1 MAAPTKKVKWIS
13 QFKLS
18 RTESAHLLY
27 GTQTLNYAVS
37 ITAAVFVKKLRRHNV
52 WYIMVADLP
61 RNNHKESKE
70 YATYI
75 AFHRVRIIWF
85 AEVGTVLA
93 PSCEKIAMDNVHEPR
108 RRLETGDENS
118 LANLDL
124 L

>member
-1 MAAPTKKVKWIS
+1 MAAPTKKVMWIS

-27 GTQTLNYAVS
+27 GTQTLNCTVS
-37 ITAAVFVKKLRRHNV
+37 ITAAVFFTKLHRHSF
-52 WYIMVADLP
+52 WYLMVADLL
-61 RNNHKESKE
+61 RNNHRDSKE

-75 AFHRVRIIWF
+75 AGHRVLIMRF
-85 AEVGTVLA
+85 ARSWYDPCTVLRED
-93 PSCEKIAMDNVHEPR
+93 CRGQCYEPGR
-108 RRLETGDENS
+108 HLVTGDENS